1 MWLGLT
7 RACRADGMIRV
18 YDLLSGA
25 LVRVFNER
33 SAPRHALRDPD
44 PEEQAKWAVKQ
55 IQASKYGFV
64 ACIGARVMAWRVGE
78 DKFKRKSNR
87 TGGRLSTRAERYRN
101 ELELK
106 HDIRES
112 TKEIAAEQEQCQI
125 TRYHMAEQGDMT
137 EEEAVSA
144 AHLLE
149 AATTDGCGR

>member
-1 MWLGLT
+1 M
-7 RACRADGMIRV
+7 
-18 YDLLSGA
+18 LSGS

-44 PEEQAKWAVKQ
+44 AEEQAKWAVKQ
-55 IQASKYGFV
+55 IQGSRYGFV

-78 DKFKRKSNR
+78 DKFKRKTNR

-112 TKEIAAEQEQCQI
+112 TKEIQREQEQKV
-125 TRYHMAEQGDMT
+125 TRYHSQGDMT
-137 EEEAVSA
+137 EEEAVRCLTLQPCKCLCCFVARLCYTPESRRYVFRA
-144 AHLLE
+144 
-149 AATTDGCGR
+149 